1 MMRPPQR
8 AAPGARKNTR
18 KPPPTPLRAR
28 DIFPLELAP
37 GLVSEEF
44 LIYPQTLRHLIEME
58 TNDVNEKLIR
68 WNDIFGELILDTND
82 LVKDLWVNIN
92 YIAIFGAAMMF
103 FGAFLAVM
111 EDIQINSFLI
121 FGTWMLFGALQLWRW
136 YSLRSKYNRLR
147 TLQSEM
153 KSI

>member
-1 MMRPPQR
+1 
-8 AAPGARKNTR
+8 
-18 KPPPTPLRAR
+18 
-28 DIFPLELAP
+28 
-37 GLVSEEF
+37 
-44 LIYPQTLRHLIEME
+44 ME

-147 TLQSEM
+147 TLQSEI

>member
-1 MMRPPQR
+1 
-8 AAPGARKNTR
+8 
-18 KPPPTPLRAR
+18 
-28 DIFPLELAP
+28 
-37 GLVSEEF
+37 
-44 LIYPQTLRHLIEME
+44 ME

-82 LVKDLWVNIN
+82 LVNDLRVNIN
-92 YIAIFGAAMMF
+92 YIGIFGGAMMC
-103 FGAFLAVM
+103 FGVFLGVM
-111 EDIQINSFLI
+111 EDILINSFII

-147 TLQSEM
+147 TLQSEI